1 MKITK
6 RQLGRVV
13 REALLREE
21 EDMSMYDDITKVPLN
36 LPPKPDKP
44 SKTQANIV
52 TDMEVPVELIN
63 DLTEYLE
70 DMSGLKLKGSGFIA
84 SRARDLLLRIERE
97 LGIL

>member
-6 RQLGRVV
+6 RKLRRII
-13 REALLREE
+13 REALLREAD
-21 EDMSMYDDITKVPLN
+21 DMSVYDDITKVPLN
-36 LPPKPDKP
+36 LPPNPGKQ
-44 SKTQANIV
+44 SKAQANIV

-70 DMSGLKLKGSGFIA
+70 DMSGLKMKGSGFIA
-84 SRARDLLLRIERE
+84 SRARDLLLRMERE